1 MFWLGGEEGRRLT
14 RLMIAMLSGWLVS
27 WLGVAALITLT
38 VAFSRN
44 PVPWALLVAW
54 AVLAAVSLVIPGA
67 SLGGRIRGALLVLA
81 LPFMPFLR
89 AAIALWPHL
98 DAGSARVPPGGL
110 PQLEPV
116 AVKGMHEAARVTDE
130 GGPRAVGPL

>member
-1 MFWLGGEEGRRLT
+1 
-14 RLMIAMLSGWLVS
+14 MIAMLSGWLVS

-98 DAGSARVPPGGL
+98 PP
-110 PQLEPV
+110 
-116 AVKGMHEAARVTDE
+116 AVKDLLEGSFRSHRSTRRQSKQARSA
-130 GGPRAVGPL
+130 G

>member
-1 MFWLGGEEGRRLT
+1 MPHSGVHDAASARNSLPGLLSNEIIQACSGWAGRR
-14 RLMIAMLSGWLVS
+14 A
-27 WLGVAALITLT
+27 

-67 SLGGRIRGALLVLA
+67 SLGGRIRGHCWCW
-81 LPFMPFLR
+81 R